1 MFAVI
6 DCLEREICTS
16 WIQIDRHQVF
26 HTGKLSPT
34 LPEFFVNLRTEQ
46 LHSLGKGKI
55 VFVVIEVV
63 EKGSESHLGYDV
75 TIEVVDESSHH
86 SLGYCVEYQS
96 F

>member
-1 MFAVI
+1 M
-6 DCLEREICTS
+6 
-16 WIQIDRHQVF
+16 
-26 HTGKLSPT
+26 SPT